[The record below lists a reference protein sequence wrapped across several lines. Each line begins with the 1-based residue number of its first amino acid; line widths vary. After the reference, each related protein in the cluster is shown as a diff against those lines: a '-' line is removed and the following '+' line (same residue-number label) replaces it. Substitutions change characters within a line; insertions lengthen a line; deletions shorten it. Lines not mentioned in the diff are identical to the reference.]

1 MNVIRRLYYNIMA
14 GFAHAAYH
22 RHLRKMTLHRTHRD
36 LVKFKQSVHDTE
48 NAWRK
53 IVYYK
58 QKLK

>member
-1 MNVIRRLYYNIMA
+1 MNVIRRLYYNIMS

-22 RHLRKMTLHRTHRD
+22 RHLRKMTLHRTRRD
-36 LVKFKQSVHDTE
+36 LVKFKQSVHNTE

>member
-1 MNVIRRLYYNIMA
+1 MIRILYYNIMI

-22 RHLRKMTLHRTHRD
+22 RHLRKMTMYRKQKD
-36 LVKFKQSVHDTE
+36 LVKFKQSVHAAEDK
-48 NAWRK
+48 WRK